1 MNPRQVEGPA
11 SIRVTAAPDDEL
23 RVRLEVELPGRL
35 AVGRGTVVFVY
46 GSCFHRRRAVE
57 DLRILVDGRSVEPM
71 AQRMPRRDLYEALRG
86 EDPNGHAYRSGF
98 WALVPFEPLDR
109 RRTAQIRLA
118 ARLDDGSEPV
128 ADLASLELEPA
139 PLVDTAPWQAG
150 PDSGEPLVAICMATY
165 DPPIELFRRQIDSIR
180 EQTHPN
186 WVCAI
191 SDDNS
196 PEGRFADLEAIVGS
210 DPRFRISRAPAR
222 LGFYRNFERALSMV
236 PEEAECVT
244 LADQDDRWAPDKLE
258 VLVETLGESQLT
270 YSDARVVS
278 ADGRLISETYWSR
291 RRPNHSNLASLLISN
306 TITGAAALFRRELLD
321 RVLPFPPELGTQW
334 HDHWIALVALATGE
348 VRYVD
353 RPLYDY
359 VQHGDAVIGHSV
371 ANPASKRRG
380 LGERVRRLRGDWRA
394 VFGGWCWKYFYG
406 VCRVLLLARV
416 LELRCGDSLAG
427 RKRRAVK
434 WFVAIDRSPLGFAW
448 LWVRRL
454 RRAAGLNETLG
465 GERVFLDGL
474 AWRRLLGL
482 ATWRRDTP
490 SPRLPK
496 DASLPPAV
504 SSARR

>member
-1 MNPRQVEGPA
+1 VEGQA
-11 SIRVTAAPDDEL
+11 TAEAKAVAPDDEL
-23 RVRLEVELPGRL
+23 RVRLEVELPERL

-46 GSCFHRRRAVE
+46 GSCFHRRHAVE
-57 DLRILVDGRSVEPM
+57 DLRILLDERSVEPM
-71 AQRMPRRDLYEALRG
+71 AQRMPRRDLHEALRA

-98 WALVPFEPLDR
+98 WGLVPIEPLDR
-109 RRTAQIRLA
+109 PRTARIRVA
-118 ARLDDGSEPV
+118 ARLNDGSEQV
-128 ADLASLELEPA
+128 ADLAMLELEPEVA
-139 PLVDTAPWQAG
+139 TDPAPWREG
-150 PDSGEPLVAICMATY
+150 GESDEPLVAICMATY

-191 SDDNS
+191 SDDHS
-196 PEGRFADLEAIVGS
+196 PHERFAELEAIVGG
-210 DPRFRISRAPAR
+210 DPRFRISRAPRR
-222 LGFYRNFERALSMV
+222 LGFYGNFERALSMV
-236 PEEAECVT
+236 PEEARYVT
-244 LADQDDRWAPDKLE
+244 LSDQDDRWAPDKLE
-258 VLVETLGESQLT
+258 VLVGSLGDAQLT

-278 ADGRLISETYWSR
+278 GDGRLISETYWSR
-291 RRPNHSNLASLLISN
+291 RRTNHSNLASLLISN

-334 HDHWIALVALATGE
+334 HDHWIALVALATGD

-359 VQHGDAVIGHSV
+359 VQHRDAVIGHSV
-371 ANPASKRRG
+371 ANPDSRRRG

-416 LELRCGDSLAG
+416 LELRCGESLAP

-434 WFVAIDRSPLGFAW
+434 WFVAIDRSPLALAW
-448 LWVRRL
+448 LWMRRL
-454 RRAAGLNETLG
+454 RGAAGLNETLG
-465 GERVFLDGL
+465 GERLFLDGL
-474 AWRRLLGL
+474 AWRRLLSL
-482 ATWRRDTP
+482 ATWRRGTP
-490 SPRLPK
+490 SPRLLK
-496 DASLPPAV
+496 DASLPPAG